1 MKVIITIEIDGA
13 VVESLGITPAT
24 PTATGQASLD
34 DFPLDPPFTGKRKQR
49 SDVGKNHHC
58 SNCGEPA
65 GRQQSIEHQQTASA
79 FNAGRGTIE
88 PK

>member
-1 MKVIITIEIDGA
+1 MKVIITIEIDRA

-34 DFPLDPPFTGKRKQR
+34 DFPLDPPFTGKESSVQTLARTTI
-49 SDVGKNHHC
+49 VLTAEN
-58 SNCGEPA
+58 PA

>member
-1 MKVIITIEIDGA
+1 MKVIITIEIDRA

-34 DFPLDPPFTGKRKQR
+34 DFPLDPPLHGERKQR

-58 SNCGEPA
+58 SNCGEP
-65 GRQQSIEHQQTASA
+65 GRKAAVNRAPADGLCFQCRAWH
-79 FNAGRGTIE
+79 N
-88 PK
+88 